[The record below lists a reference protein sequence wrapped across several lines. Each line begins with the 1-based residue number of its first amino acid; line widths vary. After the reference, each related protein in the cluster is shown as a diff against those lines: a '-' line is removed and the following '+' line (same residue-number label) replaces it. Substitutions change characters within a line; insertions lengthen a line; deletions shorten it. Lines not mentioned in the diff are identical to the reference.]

1 MSAAALLP
9 PLAWPVSLDDAALTR
24 LQALPI
30 AGSPAEVAA
39 HHTALAWHLRQRD
52 TALALAQADA
62 AERLL
67 EPQDHALH
75 ARLQLVRAEARW
87 LAADLSGCEAVA
99 RQAHAGFA
107 AAQDLI
113 GQSDV
118 MVLQAHAVF
127 DVGEYALARQHMQQ
141 ALALAQ
147 AAADRGRAQ
156 AAGAVLA
163 LWSTM
168 GDADQ
173 AERDWGPA
181 MAELEHAGDPHVA
194 LWACDFVGQLHA
206 RRGRHSQAIRAFS
219 AAFAHAQHS
228 GDVRRAVVA
237 CTNVASN
244 YSNLNAHDS
253 ALEWLDQAL
262 QLARPRGWPASI
274 GLCLMMIGTLLVQ
287 LHRLEAARQALDE
300 AVTLLQSLPGSRS
313 LLVAQYYMTDLMLE
327 QGDPLAAAEIAEQAL
342 AAVRQA
348 GMAGLE
354 RDLQPLLAKALLRIG
369 RRAEAIAAADLALQ
383 LAEHEG
389 SPSRQIFA
397 LSVLAEVHAPSG
409 LPQAALGLGLGFGL
423 GPRASLPHLLRALE
437 LGDRIDDFIPEP
449 PILEAAAREYAHLG
463 DHAQAYAFA
472 QRANTARDQ
481 GQARAATQRAVALEV
496 RAELARARTEAQ
508 ALREQAT
515 AAARRAALLQE
526 ANGTLQQLGSL
537 GREITAQFEMDEV
550 FERLYRHLQS
560 LLDLQHLSIWLLAE
574 PGGGDLHLRF
584 GLEHGQRLVPLSV
597 ALDDDSSH
605 AARCV
610 RQAQELLHASP
621 LDAADPSPMPG
632 SLRTLT
638 ALFGPLQV
646 RGRIIGALSI
656 QSVRT
661 DAYGERERLVFRT
674 ACAWAAI
681 ALDNGAVVAE
691 LQHARQQL
699 QLASDA
705 ERDAR
710 EQAELATQLKGEFLS
725 NISHDLRTPLASL
738 QGYLETLLLEPG
750 AVSDA
755 DRARYL
761 DAALAQSAKVNHLA
775 AELSD
780 LAQLESGAMQPALA
794 RFSLADLLFGVVRKL
809 ELAVS
814 GRSQRLLLH
823 LPRELPDALADAGM
837 IERVLTNLLDN
848 AVQHAPQGSQ
858 IRVEICTDTRIEC
871 RQLRVTVLDT
881 GPGIPVELR
890 AGLFSRPSP
899 VAQAHRPGGGGLG
912 LLIVQR
918 LLQQHG
924 CEIRLV
930 QRAGYGAAFS
940 FGVPCVQLDR

>member
-30 AGSPAEVAA
+30 AGSPAAVAA

-52 TALALAQADA
+52 TARALAQADA

-87 LAADLSGCEAVA
+87 LAADLSGCEALA

-173 AERDWGPA
+173 AELDWGPA

-194 LWACDFVGQLHA
+194 LWACDFFGQLHT

-219 AAFAHAQHS
+219 AAFAHARQS
-228 GDVRRAVVA
+228 GHVRRAVLA
-237 CTNVASN
+237 CTNVAAN
-244 YSNLNAHDS
+244 YSNLNANDS
-253 ALEWLDQAL
+253 ALEWLEQAL
-262 QLARPRGWPASI
+262 QLARPTGWPASV
-274 GLCLMMIGTLLVQ
+274 GVCLMAIGNELSQ
-287 LHRLEAARQALDE
+287 LHRLDAARAALDE
-300 AVTLLQSLPGSRS
+300 ALQVMQPLPGAR
-313 LLVAQYYMTDLMLE
+313 LLLLAQYYMAGVMLE
-327 QGDPLAAAEIAEQAL
+327 QGDARAAAEL
-342 AAVRQA
+342 AVQTFAAARRA
-348 GMAGLE
+348 GMAALE
-354 RDLQPLLAKALLRIG
+354 SDLQCTLAKALLRLG
-369 RRAEAIAAADLALQ
+369 LRSEAIAAAELALQ
-383 LAEHEG
+383 LAERDS
-389 SPSRQIFA
+389 SPSLQFLA
-397 LSVLAEVHAPSG
+397 LRVLADVHAPIV
-409 LPQAALGLGLGFGL
+409 AAQTAPAS
-423 GPRASLPHLLRALE
+423 GPRASLPHLQRALA
-437 LGDRIDDFIPEP
+437 LGSRIEEFIPDPE
-449 PILEAAAREYAHLG
+449 IFDAVAREHAHLG
-463 DHAQAYAFA
+463 DDAQAYAFA
-472 QRANTARDQ
+472 VRANAAHDQ
-481 GQARAATQRAVALEV
+481 GQARTATRRAAALEV
-496 RAELARARTEAQ
+496 RAELARARAQAQ
-508 ALREQAT
+508 ALREQA
-515 AAARRAALLQE
+515 AAEARRAALLQE

-537 GREITAQFEMDEV
+537 GREITAQFEMDQV
-550 FERLYRHLQS
+550 FERLYMHLQS

-632 SLRTLT
+632 TLRTLT

-681 ALDNGAVVAE
+681 ALDNGAVVAQ
-691 LQHARQQL
+691 LQSARRQL

-858 IRVEICTDTRIEC
+858 IRVEICTDTRVEC

-940 FGVPCVQLDR
+940 FGVPCVQRGR